1 MPRNLTKTY
10 KKECFKF
17 LDSLRESGECNL
29 FGACTYLVDD
39 FNLDK
44 KDAVAC
50 LQEWMNNKREEKL
63 QEDFELA
70 TFPILSTVDSGL
82 IIKCKKNLIVNLND
96 TMCDPSK
103 DFLKKEIII

>member
-1 MPRNLTKTY
+1 MFR
-10 KKECFKF
+10 
-17 LDSLRESGECNL
+17 
-29 FGACTYLVDD
+29 ACTYLVDD

-70 TFPILSTVDSGL
+70 
-82 IIKCKKNLIVNLND
+82 N
-96 TMCDPSK
+96 
-103 DFLKKEIII
+103 